1 MNSNLI
7 ACIAIT
13 ILLACGNNN
22 STPNETESTTP
33 AEAAKQTSSA
43 STSPGHIDAQ
53 VTGDWILYYI
63 ANDDNGN
70 KILDE
75 VEIAGA
81 VHHWG
86 KPHNKTKAIWQ
97 FDANGSYSSREE
109 NIETGQTEN
118 SGEGGKWDVKN
129 EGGGEVLYMYYPDPK
144 LEPAK
149 AMLLKKDG
157 NELHWM
163 HIDKVL
169 RGTIYVFK
177 RS

>member
-7 ACIAIT
+7 PCIAIT
-13 ILLACGNNN
+13 LLVACGNNN
-22 STPNETESTTP
+22 SAPNETGSATK
-33 AEAAKQTSSA
+33 ADAANQTSTASA
-43 STSPGHIDAQ
+43 SPGHIDAQ
-53 VTGDWILYYI
+53 VTGDWLLYYI
-63 ANDDNGN
+63 ANDDNDN

-75 VEIAGA
+75 AEIAGA

-86 KPHNKTKAIWQ
+86 KPHNKRKSIWQ

-109 NIETGQTEN
+109 NVETGKTEN
-118 SGEGGKWDVKN
+118 TGGGDKWEVKN
-129 EGGGEVLYMYYPDPK
+129 ESGGEVLYMYYPDPK
-144 LEPAK
+144 LKPAK

-157 NELHWM
+157 TELCWVHL
-163 HIDKVL
+163 DNAL